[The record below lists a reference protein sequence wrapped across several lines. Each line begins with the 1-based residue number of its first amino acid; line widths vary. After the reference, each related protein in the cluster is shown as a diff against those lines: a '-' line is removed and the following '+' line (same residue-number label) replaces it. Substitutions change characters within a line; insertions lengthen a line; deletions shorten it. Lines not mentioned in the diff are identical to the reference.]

1 LTLLWARMM
10 SAGYRLRRLTA
21 VVAIAIAGFGS
32 PAFALDQIASRTIVV
47 GDMTAGAPPS
57 AGARSAVAT
66 AAKPPAARSQ
76 LAVTVDRAK
85 VIRLPEATR
94 TVIVGNPA
102 IADVAIQKAGIVV
115 ITGKSY
121 GETNLIALDTGGNML
136 AETALVVEAT
146 RDAIVTVQ
154 RGLERQSYSCT
165 PSCMPAVQLGD
176 AATYYGN
183 TKEQAQQ
190 HSQFSGQR

>member
-1 LTLLWARMM
+1 M
-10 SAGYRLRRLTA
+10 A
-21 VVAIAIAGFGS
+21 VIAIGIAGFGA
-32 PAFALDQIASRTIVV
+32 PAFALDRIASKSVV
-47 GDMTAGAPPS
+47 IGGTAGATATS
-57 AGARSAVAT
+57 AVAGARSAPMAT
-66 AAKPPAARSQ
+66 AKPAAERAQ

-94 TVIVGNPA
+94 TVVIGNPA
-102 IADVAIQKAGIVV
+102 IADVAVQRSGIVV

-121 GETNLIALDTGGNML
+121 GETNLIALDAGGNML

-176 AATYYGN
+176 AATYYGS
-183 TKEQAQQ
+183 TKDQAQQ